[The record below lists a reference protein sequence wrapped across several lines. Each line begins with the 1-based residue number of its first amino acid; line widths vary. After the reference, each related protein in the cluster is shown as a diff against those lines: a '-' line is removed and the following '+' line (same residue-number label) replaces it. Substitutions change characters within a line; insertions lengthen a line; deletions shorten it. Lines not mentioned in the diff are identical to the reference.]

1 MTVLTRLSRLF
12 RADLH
17 ALLDRMEAPDV
28 LLQQA
33 IRDMEGEIQLQ
44 QQEQKKRALEQQQLQ
59 RRGDEL
65 QNRVQQ
71 QEAELDL
78 CLDAGNDAL
87 TRALLRRRLEQE
99 QTLRLLQQRLQTLTE
114 KMRGADTELQQQQR
128 ELQALREQADLL
140 LQTPSGTRD
149 AADTCAVT
157 EADVELAL
165 LKAKSRRSA
174 P

>member
-59 RRGDEL
+59 RRCSEL
-65 QNRVQQ
+65 QERLQQ
-71 QEAELDL
+71 QETELDL

-128 ELQALREQADLL
+128 ELKALREQAEVL
-140 LQTPSGTRD
+140 LQTPSSTRD
-149 AADTCAVT
+149 AADACAVT

-165 LKAKSRRSA
+165 LKAKSKRSPA
-174 P
+174 

>member
-44 QQEQKKRALEQQQLQ
+44 QQEHKKRALEQQQLQ
-59 RRGDEL
+59 RRCNDL
-65 QNRVQQ
+65 QERLQQ
-71 QEAELDL
+71 QETELDL

-99 QTLRLLQQRLQTLTE
+99 QTLRLLQQRLQMLAE

-128 ELQALREQADLL
+128 ELKALREQAEVL
-140 LQTPSGTRD
+140 LQTPSSTRD
-149 AADTCAVT
+149 AADACAVT

-165 LKAKSRRSA
+165 LKAKSRRSPA
-174 P
+174 

>member
-59 RRGDEL
+59 RRCSEL
-65 QNRVQQ
+65 LERLQQ
-71 QEAELDL
+71 QETELDL

-128 ELQALREQADLL
+128 ELQALREQAEAL
-140 LQTPSGTRD
+140 LQTPSSTRD
-149 AADTCAVT
+149 AADACAVT

-165 LKAKSRRSA
+165 LKAKSRRSPA
-174 P
+174 

>member
-59 RRGDEL
+59 RRCSDL
-65 QNRVQQ
+65 QERLQQ
-71 QEAELDL
+71 QETELDL

-128 ELQALREQADLL
+128 ELQALREQAEML
-140 LQTPSGTRD
+140 LQTPSATRD
-149 AADTCAVT
+149 AADACAVT

-165 LKAKSRRSA
+165 LKAKSRRSPA
-174 P
+174 

>member
-28 LLQQA
+28 LLLQA

-59 RRGDEL
+59 RRCSEL
-65 QNRVQQ
+65 QERLQQ

-78 CLDAGNDAL
+78 CLEAGNDAL

-114 KMRGADTELQQQQR
+114 KMRSADNELRQQQR
-128 ELQALREQADLL
+128 ELQTLREQAD
-140 LQTPSGTRD
+140 
-149 AADTCAVT
+149 
-157 EADVELAL
+157 
-165 LKAKSRRSA
+165 
-174 P
+174 

>member
-59 RRGDEL
+59 RRCSDL
-65 QNRVQQ
+65 QERLQQ
-71 QEAELDL
+71 QETELDL

-128 ELQALREQADLL
+128 ELKALREQAEVL
-140 LQTPSGTRD
+140 LQTPSFTRD
-149 AADTCAVT
+149 AADACAVT

-165 LKAKSRRSA
+165 LKAKSRRSPA
-174 P
+174 

>member
-59 RRGDEL
+59 RRCSEL
-65 QNRVQQ
+65 QERLQQ
-71 QEAELDL
+71 QETELDL

-99 QTLRLLQQRLQTLTE
+99 QTLRLLQQRLQTLSE
-114 KMRGADTELQQQQR
+114 KMRGADAEFQQQQR
-128 ELQALREQADLL
+128 ELQGLREQADLL
-140 LQTPSGTRD
+140 LQQPSGTRD
-149 AADTCAVT
+149 AADACAVT

-165 LKAKSRRSA
+165 LKAKSRRSPA
-174 P
+174 

>member
-59 RRGDEL
+59 RRCSDL
-65 QNRVQQ
+65 QERLQQ
-71 QEAELDL
+71 QETELDL

-114 KMRGADTELQQQQR
+114 KMRCADTELQQQQR
-128 ELQALREQADLL
+128 ELKALREQAEVL
-140 LQTPSGTRD
+140 LQTPSSTRD
-149 AADTCAVT
+149 AADACAVT

-165 LKAKSRRSA
+165 LKAKSRRSPA
-174 P
+174 

>member
-28 LLQQA
+28 LLLQA

-59 RRGDEL
+59 RRCSEL
-65 QNRVQQ
+65 QERLQQ

-78 CLDAGNDAL
+78 CLEAGNDAL

-114 KMRGADTELQQQQR
+114 KMCSADNELQQQQR

-165 LKAKSRRSA
+165 LKAKSRRSPA
-174 P
+174 

>member
-33 IRDMEGEIQLQ
+33 IRDMEGKIQLQ

-59 RRGDEL
+59 RRCSEWQDRL
-65 QNRVQQ
+65 QQ
-71 QEAELDL
+71 QETELDL

-99 QTLRLLQQRLQTLTE
+99 HTLCQLQQRLQILEE
-114 KMRGADTELQQQQR
+114 KSRTTDTELHQQQR

-140 LQTPSGTRD
+140 LQPSAGPRD
-149 AADTCAVT
+149 VADTCAVT

-165 LKAKSRRSA
+165 LKAKSRRSHA
-174 P
+174 

>member
-28 LLQQA
+28 LLLQA

-44 QQEQKKRALEQQQLQ
+44 QQEQKKRVLEQQQLQ
-59 RRGDEL
+59 RRCDEL
-65 QNRVQQ
+65 QNRLQQ

-78 CLDAGNDAL
+78 CLEAGNDAL

-99 QTLRLLQQRLQTLTE
+99 QTLRLLQQRQQTLTE
-114 KMRGADTELQQQQR
+114 KMRSADNELQQQQR
-128 ELQALREQADLL
+128 ELQTLREQVDLL

-165 LKAKSRRSA
+165 LKAKSRRSPA
-174 P
+174 